1 MSEGRILVV
10 DDESQ
15 IRRVMRTTLTSHG
28 YEVSEAMNGEEALRL
43 VRSSDCD
50 LVLLDV
56 NMPGKSGLET
66 CRELRAI
73 GSHPAIIMVTVRD
86 SATDKVEALDAGAD
100 DYVTKPFDM
109 NEFLERLRAALRRG
123 GDDRDAAPHRRLER
137 QARAT
142 SRRGRPVI

>member
-1 MSEGRILVV
+1 MRKLLVIEDEAPLRSALGIFLKAHDYAVVVAASGAEGLSLAAREHPDAVILDLGLPDMDGVTV
-10 DDESQ
+10 A
-15 IRRVMRTTLTSHG
+15 T
-28 YEVSEAMNGEEALRL
+28 ALRSWSN
-43 VRSSDCD
+43 VPIV
-50 LVLLDV
+50 VL
-56 NMPGKSGLET
+56 S
-66 CRELRAI
+66 A
-73 GSHPAIIMVTVRD
+73 RD
-86 SATDKVEALDAGAD
+86 AQSVKVAALNAGAD